1 MKITSTLSLMIALS
15 ASTLAFAQSGNMKN
29 MNASAPAQSQNMD
42 MKAMGMQQGN
52 MMDMSK
58 MDKMGQT
65 TAPKTETHAAVGVVK
80 ATDLAKSTV
89 TVAHG
94 PVASLKW
101 PAMAMT
107 FAVKDKTLFDKLAVG
122 NKVSIEFLQQGSD
135 YVVTSVK

>member
-1 MKITSTLSLMIALS
+1 MKLTSTLSLIIALS

-29 MNASAPAQSQNMD
+29 MD

-52 MMDMSK
+52 TMDMSK
-58 MDKMGQT
+58 MGSA
-65 TAPKTETHAAVGVVK
+65 TAPKTQTHTAVGVVK
-80 ATDLAKSTV
+80 ATDLAKNTV

-94 PVASLKW
+94 PVASLNW

-107 FAVKDKTLFDKLAVG
+107 FAVKNKALFDKLAVG
-122 NKVSIEFLQQGSD
+122 NKVSIEFRQQGSD

>member
-1 MKITSTLSLMIALS
+1 MKLTSTLSLMIALS
-15 ASTLAFAQSGNMKN
+15 ASTLAFAQSGNM
-29 MNASAPAQSQNMD
+29 D

-52 MMDMSK
+52 TMDMSK
-58 MDKMGQT
+58 MGQMGSAT
-65 TAPKTETHAAVGVVK
+65 TPKTQTHTAVGVVK

-107 FAVKDKTLFDKLAVG
+107 FAVKDKTLFDKLAIG

-135 YVVTSVK
+135 YVVTKVK

>member
-1 MKITSTLSLMIALS
+1 MKLTSTLSLMIVLS

-29 MNASAPAQSQNMD
+29 MD
-42 MKAMGMQQGN
+42 MNAMGMQQGN
-52 MMDMSK
+52 MTDMSK
-58 MDKMGQT
+58 MGQMSQT
-65 TAPKTETHAAVGVVK
+65 TAPKTNTHTAVGVVK

-94 PVASLKW
+94 PVASLNW

-122 NKVSIEFLQQGSD
+122 NKVSIEFMQRGSD
-135 YVVTSVK
+135 YVVTHVK